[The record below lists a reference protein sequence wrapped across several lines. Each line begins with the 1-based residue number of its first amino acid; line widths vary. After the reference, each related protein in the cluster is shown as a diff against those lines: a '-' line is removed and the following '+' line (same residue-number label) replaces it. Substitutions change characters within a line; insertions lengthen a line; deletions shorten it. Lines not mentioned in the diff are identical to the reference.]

1 MEIEKK
7 IKEKFEQIKD
17 YFVEKCNDVD
27 FEIGSE
33 LDEVGF
39 VYIFC
44 TEKSN
49 TFINQAIK
57 CNYMS
62 LGKTGRIFSIAIKPE
77 DLIKIG
83 EYLEIIEAGESKVEK
98 YIKAINQKEDG
109 VFVEF
114 VEGKGYC
121 FNFNTNQR
129 NLHYIMKSLV
139 DCCLLAFND
148 TITFSHSYERGT
160 NRDRFDIVFGIE
172 EDFIKFC
179 ESYFSVKTLK

>member
-39 VYIFC
+39 VHIFC
-44 TEKSN
+44 TEKSYI
-49 TFINQAIK
+49 FINQAIK
-57 CNYMS
+57 CNFVS
-62 LGKTGRIFSIAIKPE
+62 IGKAGETFNIAIKPE
-77 DLIKIG
+77 DLIEIG
-83 EYLEIIEAGESKVEK
+83 EYFEITGEPKVEK
-98 YIKAINQKEDG
+98 YIKAINKKEDA

-114 VEGKGYC
+114 VEDKGYC
-121 FNFNTNQR
+121 FNFNTNQK

-160 NRDRFDIVFGIE
+160 NRDRFDIVFGVE

-179 ESYFSVKTLK
+179 ESYFSVKTLR